1 MELIQAAV
9 DTMAV
14 HGFERLTMARVA
26 KAAKVSPAELR
37 DYFHDRKD
45 LLAETLRTLALKYE
59 GCWRDKVHR
68 AAAPIEK
75 LKAMIEAD
83 FDPMVF
89 NRAGG
94 TVWYG
99 FWREAQW
106 RPECRQ
112 ICLRLS
118 NAYFEQARAIVQEIA
133 DQGRHRN
140 MDVPGLTR
148 AFNAMIDGLWM
159 DYLIN
164 PESCTQETANRT
176 CHAFLAVAF
185 PLEYAESKLSS
196 AA

>member
-1 MELIQAAV
+1 
-9 DTMAV
+9 
-14 HGFERLTMARVA
+14 
-26 KAAKVSPAELR
+26 
-37 DYFHDRKD
+37 
-45 LLAETLRTLALKYE
+45 
-59 GCWRDKVHR
+59 VHR

-83 FDPMVF
+83 FDPMVS
-89 NRAGG
+89 NRSGG
-94 TVWYG
+94 IVWYG

-106 RPECRQ
+106 RPDCQQ
-112 ICLRLS
+112 ICLNLS
-118 NAYFEQARAIVQEIA
+118 NAYFEQARAIIQQIA

-159 DYLIN
+159 DHLIN
-164 PESCTQETANRT
+164 PESCTQEVANST

-185 PLEYAESKLSS
+185 PLEYAASNLSS